1 MSAPSHTGP
10 SAIAERTAQ
19 VSWQGSL
26 AAGQGRIRSGS
37 GALDGQAVTW
47 VARTEQPDGKT
58 SPEELCAAAHA
69 SCFSMAL
76 ALTLGQH
83 GTPPDQLQVIATVAL
98 ADVDGTPT
106 ITSSSLDVTV
116 QGAGLD
122 QPAFDAIVEQA
133 AELCPVSRLFA
144 AAEITVDARLAAP

>member
-1 MSAPSHTGP
+1 MVWPRLRASVVPRPARRPRATAVRAAHADLPALHNSPTRSSKEPTMSAPSHTGP

-26 AAGQGRIRSGS
+26 AAGQGRIQSGS
-37 GALDGQAVTW
+37 GALDGQEVTW

-76 ALTLGQH
+76 ALILGQH

-106 ITSSSLDVTV
+106 
-116 QGAGLD
+116 
-122 QPAFDAIVEQA
+122 
-133 AELCPVSRLFA
+133 
-144 AAEITVDARLAAP
+144 